1 MTHFLSSPCL
11 EIIKHK
17 RENVPKLLRSV
28 EPHHFRTR
36 ILNSQQYST
45 DVDITGVTYLFVV
58 GMISALVRL
67 SEMLKDIFKMHLPL
81 FSLEIISF
89 VLL

>member
-28 EPHHFRTR
+28 EPHHFRT
-36 ILNSQQYST
+36 QYST
-45 DVDITGVTYLFVV
+45 GVDITGVTYLFVV